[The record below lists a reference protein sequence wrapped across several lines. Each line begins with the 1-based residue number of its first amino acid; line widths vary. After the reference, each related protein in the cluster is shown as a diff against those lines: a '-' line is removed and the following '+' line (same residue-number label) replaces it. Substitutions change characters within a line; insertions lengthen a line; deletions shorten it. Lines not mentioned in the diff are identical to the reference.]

1 MGQRLATTVLHVVLI
16 TELSTDCAASVKPR
30 RWNRAARSLP
40 HSVITDSPH
49 DRQAAVGSSAQLQL
63 LQPRGITEFEGG
75 STSDSTASSQPG
87 ASIQGGSV
95 DTSINDAQ
103 LLLNKPRGDHRQYQ
117 RAKLLNDIE
126 VVNIN
131 DRSTRTAAM
140 AVAVEAGLF
149 YDPPYHYG
157 LAHLTEHSLFLGSE
171 QYPERAGFDEF
182 LARHGGS
189 SNAYTAEE
197 VTVYYA
203 NLDTAAFRS
212 GLVRFADMLRAP
224 LLNETSIYKEVSAV
238 VSEHSKNVGNPAWYS
253 ERVMLS
259 IGNPRSPLVHFHTGD
274 EKTLKNLGPA
284 NVSQEI
290 QAYFRKN
297 YCPARM
303 HVVTFGSDS
312 LRTQLLHVN
321 ETFGV
326 IPRLGV
332 SGECSPKRLQF
343 ANPDPFPP
351 SKLKQWLIAEGSGSP
366 VLWMLFPLEDLARWH
381 RSHPMNYI
389 EYLVGNTARGS
400 LLSVLRDVLGLADS
414 VDVSGDDTSA
424 GTMVWLTASLTQQGV
439 FVPGSVM
446 DVIFTY
452 FRVASRVGASKR
464 AIQSLADA
472 SKLLWDWTNNKEPD
486 KAVSDFAEAMTR
498 LGPEELLSG
507 DVLTEEP
514 NQTRVREVMDLLQ
527 PENMNVGL
535 IMPDASKIWSND
547 PYSDVKTLPHY
558 GVKYNVSELADW
570 APDYKSWG
578 SIDSTGD
585 DAKDVKQAYSAL
597 VDRLKAWNLSWTGSL
612 KMTLPQAITDIPQ
625 NLTICNGWADKG
637 YDDIEN
643 HLWGV
648 PPSPLLNED
657 SVELWFRRGWTEP
670 QPKVEASMTLRTKN
684 LEEKLSDPLEV
695 VKLQVGMRLLAD
707 ELQSRL
713 YDVGYKGFSFTV
725 SETHSGVYVWLG
737 GFTPNLLN
745 MTKTMIKEMNR
756 ALDLSLMTD
765 NASVML
771 KQVKTSRV
779 LMGLHTDLADS
790 SEEGI
795 KSAYKDQKV
804 LLTPRV
810 HSKSELADALGSDI
824 SYEDAAD
831 AVKKAREGPFY
842 VTTLILGNYAEN
854 DAKTLHKT
862 LLDGLGSKIGVK
874 ASEVERVTPVV
885 KPAYPVELRRR
896 NPRDG
901 DVNHVT
907 IISILVGPATV
918 PNRVILGMVG
928 WIYSQIVFD
937 SLRTRKELG
946 YVVGGGVSEMSTII
960 TVDCYVQGEKMLP
973 DMVEVECENV
983 WHNLVPR
990 ELETLTPSQFES
1002 HKESFKSSLLEG
1014 PMKDSNEHAHF
1025 EDPILLGGCLQL
1037 RTAMLAFLETL
1048 SSKEQL
1054 VKVWN
1059 QAMQPVDSSD
1069 PTLPGIRHKVSIKY
1083 FGSGADV
1090 LRPPNAGEVYK
1101 MAREAGLNETAARR
1115 VEQER
1120 HVTVVVKNANSS
1132 VREQIVSDGGYF
1144 STELHCDWNS
1154 TDASANATFTDPMI
1168 DGGSPTMEA
1177 VSSQAFA
1184 LAETEVLLS
1193 RPSEQQL
1200 QRHSTSGVGASSGKV
1215 LMRSESRT
1223 TSPHQLA
1230 IPAQRQRSSTS
1241 SSQTHMLA
1249 GDVAR
1254 STAQASTHRSGISH
1268 APLGGAAALPTEDGV
1283 AVGWGPIQHPHLQ
1296 AASPFLSPQPARVA
1310 SRQSVVGQRGLL
1322 PGRWRVP
1329 GHGRNTER
1337 PWAAQVVERDIRRRL
1352 AAVASA

>member
-1 MGQRLATTVLHVVLI
+1 MGQRLVVTVLHVVLI
-16 TELSTDCAASVKPR
+16 TELSTFCAAAATHQ
-30 RWNRAARSLP
+30 WRAAAKSLHRSAVADGP
-40 HSVITDSPH
+40 HN
-49 DRQAAVGSSAQLQL
+49 RQTTIGSSAQLQM

-87 ASIQGGSV
+87 ASIQGESI

-103 LLLNKPRGDHRQYQ
+103 VLLNKPRGDHRQYQ
-117 RAKLLNDIE
+117 RARLRNGIE
-126 VVNIN
+126 VLNIN

-157 LAHLTEHSLFLGSE
+157 LAHLTEHSLFLGSQ

-197 VTVYYA
+197 VTVFYA

-212 GLVRFADMLRAP
+212 GLIRFADIFRAP
-224 LLNETSIYKEVSAV
+224 LLNETCIYKEVSAV

-259 IGNPRSPLVHFHTGD
+259 VGNPKSPLVHFHTGD
-274 EKTLKNLGPA
+274 EGTLKNLGPT
-284 NVSQEI
+284 NVSKEI
-290 QAYFRKN
+290 QAYFNKN

-321 ETFGV
+321 ETFGI

-332 SGECSPKRLQF
+332 SGQCSPEPLQF
-343 ANPDPFPP
+343 AAPDAFPKA
-351 SKLKQWLIAEGSGSP
+351 KLKQWLLVEGSGSP

-389 EYLVGNTARGS
+389 EYLVANTARGS
-400 LLSVLRDVLGLADS
+400 LLSILRDVLGLADS

-424 GTMVWLTASLTQQGV
+424 GTMVWFTASLTQQGTM
-439 FVPGSVM
+439 VPGSVM

-452 FRVASRVGASKR
+452 FRVASRIGASER
-464 AIQSLADA
+464 AIQSLSEAA
-472 SKLLWDWTNNKEPD
+472 KLIWDWTNNKEPP
-486 KAVSDFAEAMTR
+486 KAVSDYAEAMTR
-498 LGPEELLSG
+498 LDAEELLSG
-507 DVLTEEP
+507 DSLTEEP
-514 NQTRVREVMDLLQ
+514 NKTRVRQVMDMLQ

-535 IMPDASKIWSND
+535 IMPDASKIWKND
-547 PYSDVKTLPHY
+547 PYKSVKTLPHY
-558 GVKYNVSELADW
+558 GVKFNVSELADW
-570 APDYKSWG
+570 APDYQSWG
-578 SIDSTGD
+578 SMKSTGND
-585 DAKDVKQAYSAL
+585 DKDVEQAYSAL
-597 VDRLKAWNLSWTGSL
+597 ADRLKAWNLSWTGSL
-612 KMTLPQAITDIPQ
+612 NMTLPGAITDIPQ

-648 PPSPLLNED
+648 PPSLLLSED

-670 QPKVEASMTLRTKN
+670 QPKVEASMTLRVKN
-684 LEEKLSDPLEV
+684 LQEKLTSAMDV

-707 ELQSRL
+707 ELQARL

-725 SETHSGVYVWLG
+725 SETHSGAYVWLG
-737 GFTPNLLN
+737 GFTPNLLS
-745 MTKTMIKEMNR
+745 MTDTMIKEMNR
-756 ALDLSLMTD
+756 ALDLSLQTD

-771 KQVKTSRV
+771 KQVKTTRV
-779 LMGLHTDLADS
+779 LMGLQTDLADNS
-790 SEEGI
+790 DEAI
-795 KSAYKDQKV
+795 KAAYKDQKV

-810 HSKSELADALGSDI
+810 HSKSELADALESDI
-824 SYEDAAD
+824 TYEQAAE

-842 VTTLILGNYAEN
+842 VTTLILGNYDE
-854 DAKTLHKT
+854 DQAKKLHKK
-862 LLDGLGSKIGVK
+862 LLDGLGSKTGVS

-896 NPRDG
+896 NPREG
-901 DVNHVT
+901 DKNHVT
-907 IISILVGPATV
+907 IISILIGPATV

-946 YVVGGGVSEMSTII
+946 YVVGGGVSEMSTIV

-973 DMVEVECENV
+973 DMVEAECENV
-983 WHNLVPR
+983 WHNLVPH
-990 ELETLTPSQFES
+990 EVQNLTQSQFES

-1048 SSKEQL
+1048 SSKDQL

-1059 QAMQPVDSSD
+1059 EAMQPVDSSD
-1069 PTLPGIRHKVSIKY
+1069 PTLPGSRHKVSIKY
-1083 FGSGADV
+1083 FGAGADMQ
-1090 LRPPNAGEVYK
+1090 RPPSAVEAYQ
-1101 MAREAGLNETAARR
+1101 MALKAGLNETAARR

-1120 HVTVVVKNANSS
+1120 HATVVVPNANSS
-1132 VREQIVSDGGYF
+1132 VREQLVTDGGYF
-1144 STELHCDWNS
+1144 STELHCDWNA
-1154 TDASANATFTDPMI
+1154 TNANANVTFVDHAMEE
-1168 DGGSPTMEA
+1168 GTMQEGTP
-1177 VSSQAFA
+1177 VGPEMGFLHSEA
-1184 LAETEVLLS
+1184 LALTETEVLFS
-1193 RPSEQQL
+1193 GPSKHQARRQ
-1200 QRHSTSGVGASSGKV
+1200 STSGIGAGSSKA
-1215 LMRSESRT
+1215 LMRSEPRT
-1223 TSPHQLA
+1223 TAPHRIVSSAEQ
-1230 IPAQRQRSSTS
+1230 QSTSTRSSK
-1241 SSQTHMLA
+1241 THAPAA
-1249 GDVAR
+1249 GSAS
-1254 STAQASTHRSGISH
+1254 STARAQAT
-1268 APLGGAAALPTEDGV
+1268 GALLA
-1283 AVGWGPIQHPHLQ
+1283 
-1296 AASPFLSPQPARVA
+1296 PQPARAA
-1310 SRQSVVGQRGLL
+1310 SRQSMAGHRGPWPGQ
-1322 PGRWRVP
+1322 WRVP
-1329 GHGRNTER
+1329 RHGRSTER
-1337 PWAAQVVERDIRRRL
+1337 PPWATLLPRL
-1352 AAVASA
+1352 SEG